1 MKSFFKDLEYFS
13 DSIALTTQSEQITYS
28 ALIDE
33 IKALSQFIRNRDLVF
48 LICENSIESIVGYL
62 TCLREGYIPLLIG
75 SSIDEFLLQD
85 LIKTYQPSYIWTSK
99 NFELASYEWENVYHN
114 RSFHLLEKTNKFGHI
129 FHEDLAAL
137 LMTSGSTGS
146 PVLVRLSYENLNQN
160 AISISQSL
168 SITRDDTPITTLP
181 MNYTYGLSIINS
193 HLLNGCEI
201 ILTELSIISKEF
213 WDIINTKNVTTFGGV
228 PYTYQMLKRLNFEK
242 LNLNKISK
250 LTQAG
255 GKLDS
260 NLVKYFSEHA
270 NNKGIQFFVMYGQTE
285 ATARMSCLPAKDAMR
300 KFGSIGLPIAKGEFY
315 LTDEANKIISEPEVV
330 GELHYKGPN
339 VSMGYAYTI
348 ADFIK
353 CDENNGVLAT
363 GDMAKKDSDGYYYIV
378 GRKKRFIK
386 IFGNRISLDEIEN
399 ILLKNAI
406 SAISTGVDDK
416 LLIYTTQ
423 ENGLNDIRLLIS
435 TKIGIHQSAISVI
448 FITEFP
454 RNESGKILYSKLQV
468 K

>member
-33 IKALSQFIRNRDLVF
+33 IKALSMHIRNRDLVF

-75 SSIDEFLLQD
+75 SSIDEILLQD
-85 LIKTYQPSYIWTSK
+85 LIKTYKPSYIWTNRDFEWVLDEWK
-99 NFELASYEWENVYHN
+99 NIYKN
-114 RSFHLLEKTNKFGHI
+114 RSFHLLENNNKFEHI
-129 FHEDLAAL
+129 FHQDLAAL

-146 PVLVRLSYENLNQN
+146 PILVRLSYENLNQN

-213 WDIINTKNVTTFGGV
+213 WDIISTKNVTTFGGV

-260 NLVKYFSEHA
+260 NLVKYF
-270 NNKGIQFFVMYGQTE
+270 F
-285 ATARMSCLPAKDAMR
+285 
-300 KFGSIGLPIAKGEFY
+300 
-315 LTDEANKIISEPEVV
+315 
-330 GELHYKGPN
+330 
-339 VSMGYAYTI
+339 
-348 ADFIK
+348 
-353 CDENNGVLAT
+353 
-363 GDMAKKDSDGYYYIV
+363 
-378 GRKKRFIK
+378 
-386 IFGNRISLDEIEN
+386 
-399 ILLKNAI
+399 
-406 SAISTGVDDK
+406 
-416 LLIYTTQ
+416 
-423 ENGLNDIRLLIS
+423 
-435 TKIGIHQSAISVI
+435 
-448 FITEFP
+448 
-454 RNESGKILYSKLQV
+454 
-468 K
+468 

>member
-1 MKSFFKDLEYFS
+1 MKSFFKDLEHFS

-99 NFELASYEWENVYHN
+99 NFELASYEWKNVYHN

-168 SITRDDTPITTLP
+168 SITIDDTPITTLP

-260 NLVKYFSEHA
+260 NLVKYFSEHCF
-270 NNKGIQFFVMYGQTE
+270 NKGIQFFVMYGQTE
-285 ATARMSCLPAKDAMR
+285 ATARMSCLPAIDAMR

-363 GDMAKKDSDGYYYIV
+363 GDIAKKDSDGYYYIV